1 MSRELSSA
9 KSSLEND
16 APLNSA
22 SQSKLPIERRKVK
35 FALDDIT
42 DKYFY
47 AGNPQVS
54 AFFVG
59 LSVSFPPGEGEFIK
73 SVKLFEDQI
82 TDERLRNEVKNFA
95 HQEAHHSLQHKLLN
109 RRFSELGYDTSVV
122 DKIMHDKLSEREQ
135 KWSPARRLA
144 RTVAAEHVT
153 AIWANWSLQC
163 DEKMKEFPLSL
174 RHLLQWHAIEEIEHK
189 SVAFDVYQHCVNNR
203 WLLNNEFRRFLYFEF
218 PLSLYMMTRGLLKQ
232 QGYVADKEDRKVL
245 RDFLFSKENG
255 MVTSLM
261 PHFRAFTKRGFH
273 PWALDDSGLVSDWKT
288 ELSPYFAH

>member
-1 MSRELSSA
+1 MSTVSR
-9 KSSLEND
+9 
-16 APLNSA
+16 
-22 SQSKLPIERRKVK
+22 SQLPIERRKVK
-35 FALDDIT
+35 FSLEDIT

-47 AGNPQVS
+47 DGNPQIS

-109 RRFSELGYDTSVV
+109 KHFRKLGYMTDVV
-122 DKIMHDKLSEREQ
+122 DEMMYEKLAHREK

-153 AIWANWSLQC
+153 ATWANWSLQC
-163 DEKMKEFPLSL
+163 EERMKHFPTSL

-189 SVAFDVYQHCVNNR
+189 SVAFDVYQHCVGNR
-203 WLLNNEFRRFLYFEF
+203 TLLNWEYRFFLYYEF
-218 PLSLYMMTRGLLKQ
+218 PLSLTLMTRGLLKQ
-232 QGYVADKEDRKVL
+232 QGYKATKADRAAFKE
-245 RDFLFSKENG
+245 FLFSKENG
-255 MVTSLM
+255 MITSLM
-261 PHFRAFTKRGFH
+261 PQFRVFTRPGFH
-273 PWALDDSGLVSDWKT
+273 PWGVDDSELVDTWKST
-288 ELSPYFAH
+288 LSPYFAH